1 LRIFSQATK
10 LCRLGTGGAVVAT
23 KDDRSGG
30 PKPVRPAPAPAEV
43 LGRAL
48 NIAVAGFVFGF
59 LGHWIGTKVGAPD
72 VLAVIG
78 AFIGASAGFYSL
90 YAQVTGRTE
99 QNRDSDSP

>member
-1 LRIFSQATK
+1 M
-10 LCRLGTGGAVVAT
+10 AT

>member
-1 LRIFSQATK
+1 MAATN
-10 LCRLGTGGAVVAT
+10 
-23 KDDRSGG
+23 DQSGG
-30 PKPVRPAPAPAEV
+30 SKKVRPASASAEV

-48 NIAVAGFVFGF
+48 NVGVAGFVFGF

-78 AFIGASAGFYSL
+78 ALIGAAAGFYSL
-90 YAQVTGRTE
+90 YAHVTRRLE